1 MLVLSRTELTFWHS
15 KCGHDGFNQT
25 EHKEGAAT
33 HVGQEEHDANA
44 ATKFRT
50 QRPAY
55 HVWVMLRTNSKLAC
69 CIHYKKI

>member
-15 KCGHDGFNQT
+15 ECGHDGFNQT
-25 EHKEGAAT
+25 QHKEGAAT

-44 ATKFRT
+44 ATEFRT

-55 HVWVMLRTNSKLAC
+55 HV
-69 CIHYKKI
+69 